1 MSTQPMVSI
10 ADAISAIPSPYPPI
24 SLIKHYK
31 GTTLNQVGR
40 IVDINPV
47 SATIQASQRVTF
59 HVLLGL
65 IHLRSRAFPGAIS
78 ATIRPI
84 DYGDGTFYLSDLTY
98 GNWRDRKTE
107 RVQPKCPIY
116 IDISYYRKSY
126 RACMEDISNEGM
138 GILVNKDIDPANRL
152 KPGVKLSLEFR
163 ITPEHLISNLRGII
177 VYRKNEGQYLVKFG
191 LQILPKADQKKYIQS
206 YIFQRSDEIRK
217 ELEQDYIRICD
228 PCRVENQ
235 YF

>member
-1 MSTQPMVSI
+1 MSDQPMVSI
-10 ADAISAIPSPYPPI
+10 ADAISAIPSPFPPI

-31 GTTLNQVGR
+31 GTTLNQPGR
-40 IVDINPV
+40 IVDISPV

-65 IHLRSRAFPGAIS
+65 IHLRTSAFPGAIS

-84 DYGDGTFYLSDLTY
+84 DYGEGTFYLSDLSY
-98 GNWRDRKTE
+98 AGWRDRRTD

-116 IDISYYRKSY
+116 IDIRYYRKVY
-126 RACMEDISNEGM
+126 RACMEDISYEGM
-138 GILVNKDIDPANRL
+138 GILVNRDIDPGNRL
-152 KPGVKLSLEFR
+152 RPGVKLSLEFR
-163 ITPEHLISNLRGII
+163 LASEHLITNLRGMI
-177 VYRKNEGQYLVKFG
+177 VYRKNEGQYLIKYG
-191 LQILPKADQKKYIQS
+191 LQILPKTEQKKFIQS

-228 PCRVENQ
+228 PCRVEDQ